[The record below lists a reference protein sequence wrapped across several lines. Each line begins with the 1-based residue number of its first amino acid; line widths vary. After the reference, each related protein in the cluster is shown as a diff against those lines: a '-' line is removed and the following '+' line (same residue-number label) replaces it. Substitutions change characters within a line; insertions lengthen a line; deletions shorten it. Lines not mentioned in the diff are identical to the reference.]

1 MQYCQKLGFV
11 VYSSSFS
18 CTLRFKQAYHGYLYN
33 RNANDIVILGNQAN
47 TLNRGNSMGNQTL
60 VVSWVF
66 SVTLFNGIDI
76 PVLVGLALKN
86 ITLSD
91 CTQGNSTLG
100 ILTLGNITLG
110 NLTLG
115 NPWTIPGLLPW
126 VIPW

>member
-1 MQYCQKLGFV
+1 
-11 VYSSSFS
+11 
-18 CTLRFKQAYHGYLYN
+18 
-33 RNANDIVILGNQAN
+33 
-47 TLNRGNSMGNQTL
+47 MGNQTL

-100 ILTLGNITLG
+100 ILTFGNITLG